1 MIYPIKEGV
10 IVKTEDKKRVL
21 KEYEVLKKKIE
32 EKEKQKKQDMVM
44 KNWKLVFQSI
54 LMNRYFNKKH
64 YN

>member
-32 EKEKQKKQDMVM
+32 EKEK
-44 KNWKLVFQSI
+44 
-54 LMNRYFNKKH
+54 
-64 YN
+64 